1 MFQKL
6 RFFRGTEHDLN
17 LVQDSDGVYRGTVH
31 MDPVS
36 SGLYETVNLFILE
49 EVEKDNQV
57 WLNYPTS
64 NSPFGST
71 LNFKWLND
79 FDTSSDIIMYGTK
92 LEDGIVKI
100 DNKKEQAFDL
110 IDIVDNTQLEVYFDV
125 STAIDDGLNFCLN
138 YPGDGFP
145 GDCAFAPEL
154 TLKRGFTYIFDQ
166 GDISNQ
172 GYTLSFSETPNGENP
187 DGTIA
192 DIYNEG
198 VEYIGSPGA
207 NGLLTFSVPLDAPDT
222 LYYFSPAGVIFND
235 PMGNI
240 VNIVDADLDIDDD
253 GYKEVTEV
261 NNSAIAVNIALMS
274 FDEGRHHRTLQIYE
288 KDSVSE
294 NIVAEIK
301 FYGEVEAEDER
312 LKVMLGNLGASLEET
327 DFLLFKDHD
336 ITEMAPDFILLNQ
349 KRKELLLE
357 LHDIKPFV
365 GTYKAILN
373 AIDFF
378 GYNNITL
385 KEYWMNIDDTSDRFG
400 KLKAIPVPNSSTYGE
415 LQRKMMSIKVPSS
428 TLKKT
433 SRFSLVYKINVPN
446 GEFDYWDIPEVDEV
460 FDFTPEEVLIKLY
473 GLKDRLQREYLPLNA
488 KIVDITGEG
497 DFFAQKSMNFW
508 NNQNGIAL
516 FTEGHDIKF
525 DVLPKDRNLY
535 IEDFAIIL
543 KNIYDEDDTTLSDDY
558 NDLLNLGFNEYGSLS
573 GDIRDANGEV
583 VTQGQRSI
591 LRDQYHSFYRDYLQQ
606 PLDTFNQD
614 IPVGCPVTLDGT
626 ETFTY
631 TWDDAEFNWNDA
643 MDSNENLGVT
653 WKDWWKRWVY
663 EIEWVITGPRNYAES
678 FRGPID
684 DFLVF
689 PLALPYEGKYSVEM
703 RTYDLFGHRSY
714 EHRQDTIDVKLK
726 DVEIYGLYKWME
738 PMAWRDTD
746 TSWNSTGGVW
756 YMPLNNTQFTEDI
769 LSTFYLTMDRAN
781 YLHDESHSVNTSMVK
796 RYLDIYSETGFSET
810 AGPYQWNNC
819 SFRWNDGQHNWWDAT
834 VVGMDMTASFKI
846 LNLSSS
852 DVLTIEHTD
861 PTTSEKKIGTFT
873 PTVSPASPNS
883 LADWQQLADELN
895 SSDDEV
901 ISKFNYNIIYV
912 DFDGDG
918 TTDSTGEWIPVD
930 GDEDG
935 QVADG
940 GGPAVDDEDDIPLQ
954 NILAANILAVGKNY
968 SRYNDFDDVYVTDT
982 NDPPT
987 ILDGK
992 LSGKLNCIHNNPT
1005 FDNVRVFRDFAEVER
1020 STHLT
1025 ISADI
1030 TKMPGIKNQKWTITN
1045 SISSEANDIYYDDM
1059 WLTYIFQNPGYYTI
1073 RLDVEDTNG
1082 NVNSIERNMLKVK

>member
-17 LVQDSDGVYRGTVH
+17 LLQETDGVYRGTIH

-36 SGLYETVNLFILE
+36 TGLYETVNLFILE
-49 EVEKDNQV
+49 EVEKDNQF

-71 LNFKWLND
+71 LEFKWLND
-79 FDTSSDIIMYGTK
+79 FDTSKDIIMYGTK

-100 DNKKEQAFDL
+100 DQKKTQSFNL
-110 IDIVDNTQLEVYFDV
+110 IDIIDNDQLEVYFDV
-125 STAIDDGLNFCLN
+125 SVSMDDGLNFCLN
-138 YPGDGFP
+138 YPNDGFP
-145 GDCAFAPEL
+145 GDCVFAPEL

-166 GDISNQ
+166 SDISNL
-172 GYTLSFSETPNGENP
+172 GYILSFSETQDGENP
-187 DGTIA
+187 DGTLA
-192 DIYNEG
+192 EIYSNG
-198 VEYIGSPGA
+198 VSYSGYLGQD
-207 NGLLTFSVPLDAPDT
+207 GLVTFQVPLDAPDT
-222 LYYFSPAGVIFND
+222 LYYFSPGGIIFNN
-235 PMGNI
+235 PMGNVI
-240 VNIVDADLDIDDD
+240 NIVDADVDLNDN
-253 GYKEVTEV
+253 GYKEVDSLD
-261 NNSAIAVNIALMS
+261 NSAIAINIALMS
-274 FDEGRHHRTLQIYE
+274 LTEGRHHRTLQIYE

-294 NIVAEIK
+294 NVVAEIK
-301 FYGEVEAEDER
+301 FYGEVEGEDER
-312 LKVMLGNLGASLEET
+312 LKILLGNLGARLEDT
-327 DFLLFKDHD
+327 DFMLFKDHD
-336 ITEMAPDFILLNQ
+336 ISEMAPDFILLNQ

-357 LHDIKPFV
+357 LYDIKPFV

-385 KEYWMNIDDTSDRFG
+385 KEYWMNIDDSSDRFG

-415 LQRKMMSIKVPSS
+415 IQRKAMSIKLPSS

-473 GLKDRLQREYLPLNA
+473 GLKDKLQREYLPLNA

-535 IEDFAIIL
+535 VEDFALIL
-543 KNIYDEDDTTLSDDY
+543 KNIYDDSDTTLADDY
-558 NDLLNLGFNEYGSLS
+558 NDLLNVKFNEYGGLS
-573 GDIRDANGEV
+573 GDVRDSNGDV
-583 VTQGQRSI
+583 VSLGQRSI
-591 LRDQYHSFYRDYLQQ
+591 LRDQYNVFYKDYLQQ

-643 MDSNENLGVT
+643 LDPNGSLLIT

-663 EIEWVITGPRNYAES
+663 EIEWVIKGPRDYDMS

-714 EHRQDTIDVKLK
+714 EYRPDEIEVKLK

-738 PMAWRDTD
+738 EMTWRETNSDWD
-746 TSWNSTGGVW
+746 STGGVW
-756 YMPLNNTQFTEDI
+756 MMPLNNSQYTQEI

-810 AGPYQWNNC
+810 AGPYQWDNC
-819 SFRWNDGQHNWWDAT
+819 SFRWNDGKHNWWDAT
-834 VVGMDMTASFKI
+834 IVGMDMTASFKI
-846 LNLSSS
+846 MSLNNGETLNI
-852 DVLTIEHTD
+852 LHTD
-861 PTTSEKKIGTFT
+861 PTTRESLIGTYTSAVT
-873 PTVSPASPNS
+873 PTGPTDLTA
-883 LADWQQLADELN
+883 WQQLADELN
-895 SSDDEV
+895 TSEDEV
-901 ISKFNYNIIYV
+901 ISKFNYNVIFI
-912 DFDGDG
+912 DQNGDG
-918 TTDSTGEWIPVD
+918 TVNYTGEWMPVD
-930 GDEDG
+930 GDNDG
-935 QVADG
+935 NVADG
-940 GGPAVDDEDDIPLQ
+940 NGPNVDDIDDIPLQ

-968 SRYNDFDDVYVTDT
+968 SRFNDFDDVFVTDI
-982 NDPPT
+982 NDNVLGDS
-987 ILDGK
+987 IKGK
-992 LSGKLNCIHNNPT
+992 LHCIHNNPT

-1025 ISADI
+1025 IASDI
-1030 TKMPGIKNQKWTITN
+1030 TKMPGARNYKWTINN

-1059 WLTYIFQNPGYYTI
+1059 WLTYIFQHPGYYTI
-1073 RLDVEDTNG
+1073 KLEVEDTNG
-1082 NVNSIERNMLKVK
+1082 NTNSIERNMLKVK

>member
-1 MFQKL
+1 M
-6 RFFRGTEHDLN
+6 LN
-17 LVQDSDGVYRGTVH
+17 
-31 MDPVS
+31 
-36 SGLYETVNLFILE
+36 
-49 EVEKDNQV
+49 
-57 WLNYPTS
+57 
-64 NSPFGST
+64 
-71 LNFKWLND
+71 
-79 FDTSSDIIMYGTK
+79 
-92 LEDGIVKI
+92 
-100 DNKKEQAFDL
+100 
-110 IDIVDNTQLEVYFDV
+110 
-125 STAIDDGLNFCLN
+125 
-138 YPGDGFP
+138 
-145 GDCAFAPEL
+145 
-154 TLKRGFTYIFDQ
+154 
-166 GDISNQ
+166 
-172 GYTLSFSETPNGENP
+172 
-187 DGTIA
+187 
-192 DIYNEG
+192 
-198 VEYIGSPGA
+198 
-207 NGLLTFSVPLDAPDT
+207 
-222 LYYFSPAGVIFND
+222 
-235 PMGNI
+235 
-240 VNIVDADLDIDDD
+240 
-253 GYKEVTEV
+253 
-261 NNSAIAVNIALMS
+261 
-274 FDEGRHHRTLQIYE
+274 
-288 KDSVSE
+288 
-294 NIVAEIK
+294 
-301 FYGEVEAEDER
+301 
-312 LKVMLGNLGASLEET
+312 NLGARLEET

-385 KEYWMNIDDTSDRFG
+385 KEYWMNIDDSSDRFG

-415 LQRKMMSIKVPSS
+415 LQRKQMSIKTPSS

-473 GLKDRLQREYLPLNA
+473 GLKDKLQREYLPLNA

-535 IEDFAIIL
+535 VEDFALIL
-543 KNIYDEDDTTLSDDY
+543 KNIYDDDDTTLADDY
-558 NDLLNLGFNEYGSLS
+558 NDLLNLDFDQYGELS
-573 GDIRDANGEV
+573 GDVRDTNGEV

-591 LRDQYHSFYRDYLQQ
+591 LRDQYFEFYNNYFQG

-614 IPVGCPVTLDGT
+614 IPVGCPITLDGT

-643 MDSNENLGVT
+643 MDSNQNLGVT

-663 EIEWVITGPRNYAES
+663 EIEWVITGPKDYNNA

-714 EHRQDTIDVKLK
+714 EHREDTIDVKLK

-738 PMAWRDTD
+738 TMQWRDTD
-746 TSWNSTGGVW
+746 IDWNSTGGVW
-756 YMPLNNTQFTEDI
+756 SMPLNNSTYTEDI
-769 LSTFYLTMDRAN
+769 LSTFYLSMDRAN
-781 YLHDESHSVNTSMVK
+781 YLHDESHSINTSMVK

-810 AGPYQWNNC
+810 AGPYQWDNC
-819 SFRWNDGQHNWWDAT
+819 EFRWNDGQHNWWDAT
-834 VVGMDMTASFKI
+834 VVGMDLTASFKI
-846 LNLSSS
+846 LGLSSNE
-852 DVLTIEHTD
+852 VLTIEHTD
-861 PTTSEKKIGTFT
+861 PSTGESKIGTFT

-895 SSDDEV
+895 ASEDEV

-912 DFDGDG
+912 DYDGDG

-940 GGPAVDDEDDIPLQ
+940 GGPAVDDVDDIPLQ

-968 SRYNDFDDVYVTDT
+968 SRYNDFDDVYVVDA
-982 NDPPT
+982 NDQV
-987 ILDGK
+987 LNGK
-992 LSGKLNCIHNNPT
+992 ISGKLHCIHNNPT
-1005 FDNVRVFRDFAEVER
+1005 FDNVRVFRDFAEIER

-1025 ISADI
+1025 ISADV
-1030 TKMPGIKNQKWTITN
+1030 TKMAGIKNQKWTISN

-1059 WLTYIFQNPGYYTI
+1059 WLTYIFQHPGYYTI